1 MTHRIRTRIWVAGAM
16 LAMLAVAAACSSAP
30 AAYKTSNAPPAGS
43 AASGSAA
50 TTEQKA
56 IGGAPAD
63 ARGSAAQAPAPDG
76 QAYSSTA
83 GGAPGGTLPLPS
95 QLDRQII
102 LTATLEIATPDVS
115 KRFQDVAN
123 IAAQE
128 GGFVGSSS
136 FGNDGDRQTASVTIR
151 VPGDKYQDALSQLR
165 KLGEVKG
172 EKSDAADVTQDYTDL
187 QSRLRNL
194 KATELQYLAFL
205 AKAENIGDVLQV
217 QDRLNATRAEIEQ
230 VQGRIDLLAHQT
242 DMVTVTVHLDP
253 PIVAKSEPKHGGT
266 GPLETARDSFRASI
280 DVLVG
285 IGTVALAVVAF
296 SWWLLPLA
304 GVGLYLGR
312 RQLRA
317 QRVAAP
323 PASQPPA
330 AQ

>member
-1 MTHRIRTRIWVAGAM
+1 
-16 LAMLAVAAACSSAP
+16 MLAVLVAAAACSGSSATH
-30 AAYKTSNAPPAGS
+30 KSSNAQPAGS
-43 AASGSAA
+43 ASNSGT
-50 TTEQKA
+50 TTELKA
-56 IGGAPAD
+56 AAGAPA
-63 ARGSAAQAPAPDG
+63 ARDAAQAPAPQG
-76 QAYSSTA
+76 EAYSSGG

-102 LTATLEIATPDVS
+102 LTATLEIATAEVS

-165 KLGEVKG
+165 KLGDVKA

-205 AKAENIGDVLQV
+205 AKADNIGDVLQV

-230 VQGRIDLLAHQT
+230 VQGRIDMLAHQT
-242 DMVTVTVHLDP
+242 DMATITVHLDP
-253 PIVAKSEPKHGGT
+253 PIVAKSEPKHGST

-304 GVGLYLGR
+304 GLGLYLGR
-312 RQLRA
+312 RQARSSRA
-317 QRVAAP
+317 PAP
-323 PASQPPA
+323 PASPPPA

>member
-1 MTHRIRTRIWVAGAM
+1 MTRKIRAQAWLFAAM
-16 LAMLAVAAACSSAP
+16 LVVLAAAAACSSAP
-30 AAYKTSNAPPAGS
+30 ARKSADAPPSGFAAPGGS
-43 AASGSAA
+43 DARQNAV
-50 TTEQKA
+50 
-56 IGGAPAD
+56 IGAPAD
-63 ARGSAAQAPAPDG
+63 VPAGKAIAPAQQG
-76 QAYSSTA
+76 EAYSSAGGDA
-83 GGAPGGTLPLPS
+83 GGAPGSTLPA
-95 QLDRQII
+95 QLDRKII

-115 KRFQDVAN
+115 KRFEDVGN

-136 FGNDGDRQTASVTIR
+136 FGNQGERATASVTIR
-151 VPGDKYQDALSQLR
+151 VPGDKYQDALTQLR
-165 KLGEVKG
+165 KLGDVKG
-172 EKSDAADVTQDYTDL
+172 EKSDASDVTQDYTDL

-205 AKAENIGDVLQV
+205 AKAGNIGDVLQV

-230 VQGRIDLLAHQT
+230 VQGRIDMLAHQT
-242 DMVTVTVHLDP
+242 DMATITVHLDP
-253 PIVAKSEPKHGGT
+253 PVVAKAETKSGSG

-304 GVGLYLGR
+304 GLGLYLGR

-317 QRVAAP
+317 QRGAAP
-323 PASQPPA
+323 PAAPPPL